1 MFSAAFW
8 TARRAL
14 LAVAVVSFGLVAAGL
29 VLGAMLNLHPCP
41 LCIFQRVLY
50 LAVGGFALLGALGAG
65 QPALRWGGA
74 VLAIATALG
83 GIATAAYQSWM
94 QFFPTPSMEC
104 GFSDPTPIER
114 LVDVLGAWWPDL
126 FLATGMCSSKE
137 WVFLGLSMANWSIFC
152 FAALA
157 GGAFLAARRPA

>member
-1 MFSAAFW
+1 MFSASFW

-14 LAVAVVSFGLVAAGL
+14 LAVAIVAFGLVGAGL
-29 VLGAMLNLHPCP
+29 VLGAVLDLHPCP

-50 LAVGGFALLGALGAG
+50 LVVGFLALLGALLVK
-65 QPALRWGGA
+65 QPALRWGAAG
-74 VLAIATALG
+74 LAIATALG
-83 GIATAAYQSWM
+83 GIATAAYQTYM
-94 QFFPTPSMEC
+94 QLFPTPSMEC

-114 LVDVLGAWWPDL
+114 LVDVLGGWWPDM

-137 WVFLGLSMANWSIFC
+137 WVFLGLSMANWSVLC

-157 GGAFLAARRPA
+157 LGTFLAARRPA